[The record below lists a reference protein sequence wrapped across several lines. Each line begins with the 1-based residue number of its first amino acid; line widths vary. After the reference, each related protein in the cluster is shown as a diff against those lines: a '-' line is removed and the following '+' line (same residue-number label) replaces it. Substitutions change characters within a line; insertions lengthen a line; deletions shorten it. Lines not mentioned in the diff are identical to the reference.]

1 MANMYDEAVYKNEV
15 KGVWR
20 VTLWLSVITILEVG
34 FAMFYIYNVLG
45 FEDLF
50 PRIALNITFIIA
62 SLLKAFYIIAEFMH
76 LKHEDRALIISL
88 GIPLI
93 FLVWAII
100 AFMHE
105 ANAWHHMKG
114 F

>member
-1 MANMYDEAVYKNEV
+1 MLDETTYKNEV

-20 VTLWLSVITILEVG
+20 VTLWLSIITVLEVG
-34 FAMFYIYNVLG
+34 FALLYIYNIGG
-45 FEDLF
+45 FEDMF
-50 PRIALNITFIIA
+50 PRIALNITFIVA

-76 LKHEDRALIISL
+76 LKHENRALIISM

-105 ANAWHHMKG
+105 ADAWYHMKG